1 MRFDQLKRRE
11 FITLLSSAAAAW
23 PLTAWAQQPQQMRRI
38 GVLMGWQERD
48 PEAQSNLAAFV
59 QELQQLG
66 WMDGRN
72 MRIDYRW
79 SDGNVN
85 RMQIFAKELVAL
97 NGPSDPR

>member
-1 MRFDQLKRRE
+1 
-11 FITLLSSAAAAW
+11 
-23 PLTAWAQQPQQMRRI
+23 
-38 GVLMGWQERD
+38 
-48 PEAQSNLAAFV
+48 
-59 QELQQLG
+59 LQQLG